1 MSSGNPETAKAF
13 SYALRLLNYRER
25 SRREVRDKL
34 ERKKFSAPVIA
45 EVLEKCE
52 DLGLIDDEKFARL
65 WIRSRIR
72 FKPRSAWLIGR
83 ELREKG
89 IKEEMI
95 GPILEEEYPAE
106 EERETV
112 RSLASRR
119 IRYYRRDDRET
130 ARRKLY
136 AYLARR
142 GFSGDMISKAVAE
155 AFDDNNYNS
164 TIS

>member
-1 MSSGNPETAKAF
+1 MRSENPETPKAF

-25 SRREVRDKL
+25 SRREVREKL
-34 ERKKFSAPVIA
+34 ERKKFTAPVIG
-45 EVLEKCE
+45 EVLDKLE

-72 FKPRSAWLIGR
+72 FKPRSSWLIGR

-106 EERETV
+106 EEREAV
-112 RSLASRR
+112 RSLAARR
-119 IRYYRRDDRET
+119 IRYYRRDNRET

-142 GFSGDMISKAVAE
+142 GFSGDMISKAVGEVLAAE
-155 AFDDNNYNS
+155 NDN
-164 TIS
+164 